1 MAETYAGSTVGM
13 AVGARIVERFET
25 EGYLG
30 PEGRVA
36 VLGRRF
42 ERRLEALAKRMPNAI
57 GVHSGMGAIQAFAA
71 FDGAADVTSAV
82 LEAAFEEGLM
92 AVRAG
97 AEPTKICMLLPVNT
111 TDEEL
116 EAGFA
121 MLEKAM
127 RRVAEERD
135 LPC

>member
-1 MAETYAGSTVGM
+1 
-13 AVGARIVERFET
+13 
-25 EGYLG
+25 
-30 PEGRVA
+30 

-57 GVHSGMGAIQAFAA
+57 GTHSGMGAIQAFAA
-71 FDGAADVTSAV
+71 FDGSAAVTDAI
-82 LEAAFEEGLM
+82 LAAAFEEGLM
-92 AVRAG
+92 ALSAG
-97 AEPTKICMLLPVNT
+97 ADPTKICMLLPVNT

-116 EAGFA
+116 EAGFT

-135 LPC
+135 LAC